1 MPSVRLPL
9 HDAASPTLCSEAEGL
24 ALFLAP
30 VGDAGIQARIGQ
42 ETVLFESAA
51 LAITAAERFKVSNG
65 WVQGHRYLA
74 KDSQGQVVG
83 TLNVTRMRLGKKET
97 AVASN
102 VFVAPGSRRQG
113 IAAGLLQRALEDF
126 PRLTADSSMSL
137 AGAALTGHAPEPEAK
152 PARRPGPR

>member
-1 MPSVRLPL
+1 MPAVCLPL
-9 HDAASPTLCSEAEGL
+9 HDAPAPFLCSEAEGL
-24 ALFLAP
+24 AVFLAP
-30 VGDAGIQARIGQ
+30 VGDAGIQARIGL
-42 ETVLFESAA
+42 ESVVFESAG
-51 LAITAAERFKVSNG
+51 LTITAAERFKTKDG

-74 KDSQGQVVG
+74 KNDQGDIVG
-83 TLNVTRMRLGKKET
+83 TLNVTRMRQGRQET

-102 VFVAPGSRRQG
+102 VFVASSVRRQG

-137 AGAALTGHAPEPEAK
+137 AGAALTGHAPEPETK